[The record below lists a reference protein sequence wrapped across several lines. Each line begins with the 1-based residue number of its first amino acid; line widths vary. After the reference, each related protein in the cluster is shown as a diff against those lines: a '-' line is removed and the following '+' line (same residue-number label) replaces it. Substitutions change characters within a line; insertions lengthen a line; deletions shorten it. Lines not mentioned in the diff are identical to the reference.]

1 MGFRAEAVI
10 VGAELLLGQAEANAP
25 VLSRRLLSLGGDLAR
40 VTVVGDEDPELQD
53 AVEGA
58 AGRSAL
64 VVVAGGLGPTE
75 DDRTRYALARAAGAP
90 LVLREDLLDGI
101 RAPFER
107 MGREMPPSNRVQ
119 ALLPSPAEAIP
130 NPVGTAPGFALEVG
144 GAWVVALP
152 GVPREFRHLLDGWV
166 VPMLRRRFG
175 GGAAATRLVR
185 VSGLG
190 ESAVGEAV
198 ADLMG
203 VGLNPY
209 VGTLATPGEVKVLLV
224 ARAGRED
231 EARRLLDGSEA
242 EVRKRLGA
250 HVVGT
255 DEETHAAVALR
266 TAAAA
271 GWEVA
276 SAEGF
281 TGGILASWLWRA
293 RDDCFR
299 GGVVEPARV
308 LRGRFGAL
316 GDSARAIRAM
326 AEDAARTHGA
336 SVGVAAASEVEL
348 VPQGGGNRC
357 WVGVWRDGAWR
368 VRSLPLVF
376 GTGADEERCCHQAL
390 YEIRNLAA
398 RPGCGS
404 GLRS

>member
-25 VLSRRLLSLGGDLAR
+25 VLSGRLLSLGGALAR
-40 VTVVGDEDPELQD
+40 VTVVGDEDSELQD

-58 AGRSAL
+58 VRRSAL

-75 DDRTRYALARAAGAP
+75 DDRTRYALAKAAGAP

-107 MGREMPPSNRVQ
+107 LGREMPPSNRVQ
-119 ALLPSPAEAIP
+119 ALLPSSAEVIP

-144 GAWVVALP
+144 GALVVALP

-166 VPMLRRRFG
+166 VPMLQQRFG
-175 GGAAATRLVR
+175 GEAAATRLVR

-231 EARRLLDGSEA
+231 EAARLLDGSEA
-242 EVRKRLGA
+242 EVRRRLGA

-255 DEETHAAVALR
+255 DEETHARVALR
-266 TAAAA
+266 AAAAA

-281 TGGILASWLWRA
+281 TGGTLARWLWQA
-293 RDDCFR
+293 REDCFR
-299 GGVVEPARV
+299 GGVVEPGHV
-308 LRGRFGAL
+308 LRVRLGSL
-316 GDSARAIRAM
+316 GDPARAIRAM
-326 AEDAARTHGA
+326 AEDAARSLGA
-336 SVGVAAASEVEL
+336 SVGVAAASEAEL
-348 VPQGGGNRC
+348 VAQGGGNRC

-376 GTGADEERCCHQAL
+376 GAGPDEERCCHQAL
-390 YEIRNLAA
+390 Y
-398 RPGCGS
+398 
-404 GLRS
+404 